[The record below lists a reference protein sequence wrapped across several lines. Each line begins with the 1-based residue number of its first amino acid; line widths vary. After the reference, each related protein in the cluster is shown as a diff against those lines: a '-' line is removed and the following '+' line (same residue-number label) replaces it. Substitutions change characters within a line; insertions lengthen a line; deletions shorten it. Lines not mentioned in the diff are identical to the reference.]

1 MYSCTCFS
9 TDFMWQHS
17 NIIIRRFY
25 DAGFYVNFRIY
36 NNIWLVYSYN
46 INHTT
51 LYKGAEGKYTN
62 NKIPRF
68 SDKIDHFFL
77 TYDLVKFRVTKIFHL
92 N

>member
-1 MYSCTCFS
+1 MYIHITL
-9 TDFMWQHS
+9 TIQHC
-17 NIIIRRFY
+17 IRVKRE
-25 DAGFYVNFRIY
+25 N
-36 NNIWLVYSYN
+36 
-46 INHTT
+46 
-51 LYKGAEGKYTN
+51 TN